1 MIYGRVEIKPKQSKG
16 GIPSEETNFMI
27 AIKKTTDNNLDN
39 PIAYATFISMA
50 EVIVNRETIHLEDFK
65 GYIET
70 YTKMALS
77 SNEKKV
83 KNSPLYSRLI
93 QATWPIL
100 TQKVI
105 PMKSDKK
112 AINYPWLPVKLIL
125 F

>member
-1 MIYGRVEIKPKQSKG
+1 MGIMIYGRVEIKPGQSKG

-50 EVIVNRETIHLEDFK
+50 EVIVNRETIYLEDFK
-65 GYIET
+65 GYIKT
-70 YTKMALS
+70 YTKMALR

-100 TQKVI
+100 TQKVK
-105 PMKSDKK
+105 PKKSEEK
-112 AINYPWLPVKLIL
+112 AIN
-125 F
+125 